1 MAKFLKRKTY
11 ICNLKNWAKIFD
23 RKPSIM
29 GKQPESLDKITKAR
43 LKFSA
48 FGSICSIAL
57 TMFFVGVLAVV
68 GVFSTRYLQNL
79 STNLELEVLFFT
91 SSPQQAVISGDSVV
105 TEATNIS
112 VPEADIVNYELRLKN
127 EPFIATSRVSSRA
140 DNIAITKE
148 ILRNDFEEYTDNP
161 INASIIFTLKPEY
174 TNADSLAKVISYIK
188 KNEQVRDVTYP
199 DNIAK
204 FIQQNLRNAQWIIFG
219 ICGVFLFISLLLI
232 GNTLRLN
239 IYAKRFNIKTMLL
252 IGATRAFVR
261 KPFILKGFAQG
272 VVGGFIALILVGL
285 VLYGGNNIA
294 PSFIDFSEPML
305 IGTILTGVF
314 LFSILFTTIT
324 AFIFT
329 NKYIKINPDRLYL

>member
-11 ICNLKNWAKIFD
+11 ICSPKNWVKISD
-23 RKPSIM
+23 SKPSIM

-91 SSPQQAVISGDSVV
+91 SMPQPAVINGDSTV
-105 TEATNIS
+105 TPATDIP

-140 DNIAITKE
+140 ENIAITKE
-148 ILRNDFEEYTDNP
+148 LLRNDFEEYTDNP
-161 INASIIFTLKPEY
+161 INATIIFTLKPEY
-174 TNADSLAKVISYIK
+174 TNADSIAKVISYIK
-188 KNEQVRDVTYP
+188 QNEQVRDVDYS
-199 DNIAK
+199 DEIAK
-204 FIQQNLRNAQWIIFG
+204 FVQQNLRNAQWIILG
-219 ICGVFLFISLLLI
+219 ICAVFLFISLLLI

-261 KPFILKGFAQG
+261 RPFILKGFAQG
-272 VVGGFIALILVGL
+272 VVGGFIALVLVGL
-285 VLYGGNNIA
+285 VIYGGNSIA
-294 PSFIDFSEPML
+294 PNFVDFSEPLL
-305 IGTILTGVF
+305 IGAILAGTF
-314 LFSILFTTIT
+314 LFSILFTVVT